1 MRKLFFCGVAATL
14 LIAACDSINESAER
28 PGANSPAKTENT
40 VAVPPKTPAM
50 PAEAGAEIVSG
61 ALGSKA
67 ARELCFEIDT
77 GDFPIWK
84 PQTFA
89 IEFEPF
95 ADSCFVTTHNPEYD
109 DPPMESQIA
118 IYRKDKKVLELPG
131 LFNGVTFGCWVDGVG
146 FQDLN
151 NDGRIDVVVIGKCQ
165 AKMGVYN
172 ENMVYANDGKQLI
185 TNETA
190 NAWISEMKTVKEVA
204 AYARENPEMFFKQ

>member
-1 MRKLFFCGVAATL
+1 MRKFLIYCAAAL
-14 LIAACDSINESAER
+14 LLAACGSVKETAEK
-28 PGANSPAKTENT
+28 PAANSPVKAEN
-40 VAVPPKTPAM
+40 AAAIPPKAPAI
-50 PAEAGAEIVSG
+50 PLEAGAEIASG

-67 ARELCFEIDT
+67 ARELCNEIDT

-95 ADSCFVTTHNPEYD
+95 AGSCFVTTHNPEYD

-118 IYRKDKKVLELPG
+118 IYRRDKKVLDLPG
-131 LFNGVTFGCWVDGVG
+131 MFNGVTFGCWVDGVG

-151 NDGRIDVVVIGKCQ
+151 NDGRIDVIVVGKCQ
-165 AKMGVYN
+165 AKMGDYN
-172 ENMVYANDGKQLI
+172 ENMVYANDGKTLT

-190 NAWISEMKTVKEVA
+190 NTWISEMKTVKEVA